1 MLDGHQ
7 TRFEWPTLEYIT
19 DKNHEW
25 ALCIGVPYGTALWQV
40 GDSTEQN
47 GCFKMSLAKGKTNLL
62 YKKIER
68 KLKNPSIQPTD
79 LMPLI
84 NDAWKASFARI
95 DKNKKA
101 ICDRGWYPYNRMLL
115 LGKKLRE
122 TMTTED
128 KVLER
133 NKGFIR
139 REVVD
144 VEQKKATYEQKFLIK
159 SLEENKEL
167 NFGNGVSK
175 YCLESL
181 VSSQQ
186 LQTARENVKKQVQE
200 GKSLQERLES
210 LKKISA
216 GKIFKAGT
224 NQIGQTIFDLKRD
237 NDAKAKSEAEKAKR
251 DRKEEFCRKVLAILP
266 IIEKNRE
273 QEYINWTN
281 ADLKLMVRFLKQKP
295 DDEKL
300 PKENKALMCQYVDK
314 YKHRLNELNEYIA
327 ARKHFILPT
336 SIAIDASKEIQEI
349 EESDDLTLQVTQ
361 PKTDDAVQSNE
372 E

>member
-1 MLDGHQ
+1 M
-7 TRFEWPTLEYIT
+7 
-19 DKNHEW
+19 
-25 ALCIGVPYGTALWQV
+25 
-40 GDSTEQN
+40 
-47 GCFKMSLAKGKTNLL
+47 
-62 YKKIER
+62 
-68 KLKNPSIQPTD
+68 
-79 LMPLI
+79 
-84 NDAWKASFARI
+84 
-95 DKNKKA
+95 
-101 ICDRGWYPYNRMLL
+101 
-115 LGKKLRE
+115 
-122 TMTTED
+122 
-128 KVLER
+128 
-133 NKGFIR
+133 
-139 REVVD
+139 
-144 VEQKKATYEQKFLIK
+144 
-159 SLEENKEL
+159 
-167 NFGNGVSK
+167 
-175 YCLESL
+175 ESL

-224 NQIGQTIFDLKRD
+224 NRIGQTIFDLKRD

-273 QEYINWTN
+273 REYINWTN

-314 YKHRLNELNEYIA
+314 YKHRLDELNEYVA